1 MVTWKDKVW
10 GARDNCTHELEQEK
24 WQENGHERDIKYGA
38 WEQNMTKHAYGTST
52 QHGDHHEQRISFIF
66 NNFPFIGPRE
76 TKMIFWSFALFFKI
90 YVC

>member
-1 MVTWKDKVW
+1 
-10 GARDNCTHELEQEK
+10 
-24 WQENGHERDIKYGA
+24 
-38 WEQNMTKHAYGTST
+38 MTKHAYGTST